1 MLGKISVCKRW
12 CCACPDRNLYFA
24 RHLIASAVLK
34 TIIIDDEEDARTTLR
49 SFVTSY
55 CPNLEIIE
63 EAEGVADGYRKI
75 MAHSPNLVFL
85 DIQMEDGTGFDLL
98 GKIRQPEFN
107 VIFTT
112 AFDEYAI
119 KAFKF
124 SAIDYLLK
132 PIDPDELIEAV
143 AKARKEHK
151 NQGERLG
158 ALVETHS
165 SQTFD
170 RITLSSQEG
179 LTVVKLDN
187 IQRLESDSNYTH
199 FFLRSGEKIT
209 VPKSLKE
216 YELIL
221 PTSRFYRTHQSHIIN
236 LDYVKKFVREDGGYV
251 LMDDGAEI
259 LVARRRKEDFI
270 NVLTGKSGS

>member
-1 MLGKISVCKRW
+1 
-12 CCACPDRNLYFA
+12 
-24 RHLIASAVLK
+24 
-34 TIIIDDEEDARTTLR
+34 
-49 SFVTSY
+49 
-55 CPNLEIIE
+55 
-63 EAEGVADGYRKI
+63 
-75 MAHSPNLVFL
+75 MAL
-85 DIQMEDGTGFDLL
+85 
-98 GKIRQPEFN
+98 
-107 VIFTT
+107 
-112 AFDEYAI
+112 
-119 KAFKF
+119 
-124 SAIDYLLK
+124 
-132 PIDPDELIEAV
+132 

-216 YELIL
+216 YELML